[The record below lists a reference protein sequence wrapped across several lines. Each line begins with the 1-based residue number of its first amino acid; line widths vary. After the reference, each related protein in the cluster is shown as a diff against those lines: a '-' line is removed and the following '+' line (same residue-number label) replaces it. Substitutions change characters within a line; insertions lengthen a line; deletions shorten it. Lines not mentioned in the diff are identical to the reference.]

1 MFVDFN
7 KYQQKA
13 RETAIYKD
21 SIIYPALGLASEVG
35 EVVDLIKK
43 VLRDKDGE
51 FTRDDRLDIRLELG
65 DVLWYVAQ
73 LASDLDLDMES
84 IAIRNLEKLRVRK
97 ENDTI
102 KGSGDHR

>member
-21 SIIYPALGLASEVG
+21 SITYPALGLASECG
-35 EVVDLIKK
+35 EVLDIIKK
-43 VLRDKDGE
+43 VMRDKDGE

>member
-21 SIIYPALGLASEVG
+21 SIIYPALGLASECG
-35 EVVDLIKK
+35 EVLDKVKK